1 MLNDF
6 LLTLKGKSVAI
17 IGAGVSNTPLIR
29 MLWDLCTL
37 TIHDKKKEEDF
48 DPAFLAELK
57 LHNVT
62 LKTGDEYLDEIY
74 GDVIFRTP
82 GVRPDVPA
90 LECAKARGSVVTSEM
105 DVFFALCPCH
115 VTAIT
120 GSDGK
125 TTTSTLVAEMY
136 KAQGFTVH
144 LGGNIGTP
152 LLPRLDEISADD
164 RVVVELSSFQLMD
177 MTHSPHI
184 AIITNVTPNHL
195 DWHIDMTEYT
205 DAKERLLTRQT
216 ENDFC
221 VLNFDDPTTRD
232 FGTRAQSNVSFFS
245 MSKQTQGFSF
255 DGENLLRDGRAF
267 LKASELRIPGRH
279 NIANFLAASAAV
291 CHEVSEDAL
300 ISVAKNFTGVE
311 HRIEFVRELNGV
323 KYYNDSIASSPTRAA
338 AALAC
343 FENIILIAGGYDK
356 KIAFDELGELICQ
369 KVDTLLLCGATAE
382 QIKNAVIKA
391 PCQRKPEIITLPNL
405 THTILTAGKLAK
417 SGDVVLFSPACA
429 SFDQFVNFAV
439 RGRFFK
445 DVVNSLKEV

>member
-1 MLNDF
+1 MLSDY
-6 LLTLKGKSVAI
+6 LQTLKGKKVSI

-29 MLWDLCTL
+29 MLWDDCAL
-37 TIHDKKKEEDF
+37 TVHDKKKEEDF
-48 DPAFLAELK
+48 DPEFLKELYA
-57 LHNVT
+57 HNVR
-62 LKTGDEYLDEIY
+62 LVTGDGYLDEIG

-90 LECAKARGSVVTSEM
+90 LERAKARGAKVTSEM
-105 DVFFALCPCH
+105 DVFFSLCPCPI
-115 VTAIT
+115 TAIT

-125 TTTSTLVAEMY
+125 TTTSTLVSEMY

-152 LLPRLDEISADD
+152 LLPRLDGIENDH

-177 MTHSPHI
+177 MTHSPHV
-184 AIITNVTPNHL
+184 AVITNVTPNHL
-195 DWHIDMTEYT
+195 DWHRGMEEYS
-205 DAKERLLTRQT
+205 DAKERLLKYQT
-216 ENDFC
+216 AKDLC
-221 VLNFDDPTTRD
+221 VLNLDDNTTRD
-232 FGTRAQSNVSFFS
+232 FANRASAKVSFFS
-245 MSKQTQGFSF
+245 MAKQECGFSF
-255 DGENLLRDGRAF
+255 DGEHLLCDGKAF
-267 LKASELRIPGRH
+267 LDAREMRIPGKH
-279 NIANFLAASAAV
+279 NIANFLTAASAV
-291 CHEVSEDAL
+291 CGEVSLDAI

-311 HRIEFVRELNGV
+311 HRIEFVREINGV

-338 AALAC
+338 AALVC

-369 KVDTLLLCGATAE
+369 KVNTLLLCGATAE
-382 QIKNAVIKA
+382 QIRQAVINASCEK
-391 PCQRKPEIITLPNL
+391 KPDIITFPNL
-405 THTILTAGKLAK
+405 TDTVLTAHKLAK

-445 DVVNSLKEV
+445 DLVNELDKE